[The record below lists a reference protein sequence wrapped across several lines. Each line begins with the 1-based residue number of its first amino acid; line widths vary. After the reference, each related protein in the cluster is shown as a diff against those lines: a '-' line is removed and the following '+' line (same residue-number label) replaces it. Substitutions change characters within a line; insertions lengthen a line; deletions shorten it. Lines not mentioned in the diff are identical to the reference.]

1 VDKIEALPRYFEVET
16 IKQRLVDDGIRKPR
30 TQMFDLLLL
39 YSRFGRHFQ
48 GSVAKLRTENIEE
61 TP

>member
-1 VDKIEALPRYFEVET
+1 MNKIEALLRHFAVET
-16 IKQRLVDDGIRKPR
+16 MKKRLVDDGIRKPR

-61 TP
+61 TS